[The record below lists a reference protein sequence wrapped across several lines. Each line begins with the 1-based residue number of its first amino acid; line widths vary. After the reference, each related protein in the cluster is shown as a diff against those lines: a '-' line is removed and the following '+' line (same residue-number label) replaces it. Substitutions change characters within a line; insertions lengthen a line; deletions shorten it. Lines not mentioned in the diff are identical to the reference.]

1 MLAVEGFYDGEC
13 VRLKE
18 KVNTKNQRVAVVFT
32 EELMTM
38 NAGNS
43 SEGVDSKDAFLEA
56 LLTDKYVSKETTN
69 YDVDAFIRESRG
81 YE

>member
-18 KVNTKNQRVAVVFT
+18 KVNTKNQRVAVVFA
-32 EELMTM
+32 EELMTKSGLTK
-38 NAGNS
+38 A
-43 SEGVDSKDAFLEA
+43 EHDAIRDA
-56 LLTDKYVSKETTN
+56 ISDDTCVSKETTN

>member
-32 EELMTM
+32 EELMTKSGLTK
-38 NAGNS
+38 A
-43 SEGVDSKDAFLEA
+43 EHDAIRDA
-56 LLTDKYVSKETTN
+56 ISDDTCVSKETTN